1 MYINS
6 WKLIALILTK
16 ARASAAT
23 IRFFSGDED
32 TYNKWKRNVDKTDF
46 YALALEAKEYDCVV
60 IGAGPGGYVAAV
72 KAGQLGM
79 KVACIDKR
87 GPAGGTCLNVGCIPS
102 KALLNSSHHYH
113 MAAHDFKK
121 QGINVEGL
129 SIDVKQMMKA
139 KEKAIKG
146 LTQGIEGTLF
156 KKNKVDYYKGFGK
169 ISSTNEVAIDL
180 NDGGTET
187 IKAKNIILATG
198 SDVAKIPG
206 IEIDEKM
213 IVSSTGALEFDK
225 VPEKLIVIGAG
236 VIGLEMGSVWG
247 RLGSEVT
254 VVEFLD
260 RITPGVDAEVA
271 KMFQTVL
278 SRKQKLMNF
287 KLGTKV
293 MGADVVGDKVHLKV
307 QPSKGG
313 DEEVIEADKV
323 LVAIGR
329 VPYLDGLG
337 LDSVGVEMDGRV
349 IKTNDHLQ
357 TSVPNIYAI
366 GDCIKGAML
375 AHKAEEEGIAAV
387 EHMAG
392 LGGHVNYDA
401 IPGVVYTHPELATV
415 GKTEEELKEA
425 GVKYNKGVFPFMANS
440 RARTIDDA
448 DGMVKVLADKET
460 DRLLGVHML
469 GPNAGEMIMEAVI
482 GLEYGASSEDLARTC
497 HAHPTLSEA
506 VKEAMMATYDKPIHI

>member
-1 MYINS
+1 MLSHTN
-6 WKLIALILTK
+6 KRILSN
-16 ARASAAT
+16 ARGLFP
-23 IRFFSGDED
+23 RLFSTAGD
-32 TYNKWKRNVDKTDF
+32 
-46 YALALEAKEYDCVV
+46 YDCVV

-87 GPAGGTCLNVGCIPS
+87 GPPGGTCLNVGCIPS
-102 KALLNSSHHYH
+102 KALLNASHHYH
-113 MAAHDFKK
+113 MANHDFKK
-121 QGINVEGL
+121 YGIKVENL
-129 SIDVKQMMKA
+129 EMDVNQMMKA
-139 KEKAIKG
+139 KTKAIKG
-146 LTQGIEGTLF
+146 LTQGIEKALF
-156 KKNKVDYYKGFGK
+156 KKNKVDYLKGWGK
-169 ISSTNEVAIDL
+169 ITGPNEVSIDM
-180 NDGGTET
+180 NDGETQT
-187 IKAKNIILATG
+187 IKAKNIIIATG
-198 SDVAKIPG
+198 SDSASIPG
-206 IEIDEKM
+206 IEVDEKH
-213 IVSSTGALEFDK
+213 ICTSTGALEFDSI
-225 VPEKLIVIGAG
+225 PEKMIVIGAG

-260 RITPGVDAEVA
+260 RITPGVDSEIA
-271 KMFQTVL
+271 KQFQTIL

-293 MGADVVGDKVHLKV
+293 VGAEVVGDKVQLKV
-307 QPSKGG
+307 APAKGG
-313 DEEVIEADKV
+313 DEEILEADKV
-323 LVAIGR
+323 LVSIGR

-337 LDSVGVEMDGRV
+337 LESVGIEMDGRV

-357 TSVPNIYAI
+357 TNHPHIYAI
-366 GDCIKGAML
+366 GDCVKGAML

-401 IPGVVYTHPELATV
+401 IPNVIYTHPELATV
-415 GKTEEELKEA
+415 GKSEDELKAE
-425 GVKYNKGVFPFMANS
+425 GVEYNKGAFPFMANS

-448 DGMVKVLADKET
+448 DGMVKVLACKKT

-469 GPNAGEMIMEAVI
+469 GPSAGEMIHEAVV
-482 GLEYGASSEDLARTC
+482 GMEYGASSEDLARTC

-506 VKEAMMATYDKPIHI
+506 VKEACMATYDKPIHM

>member
-1 MYINS
+1 MQ
-6 WKLIALILTK
+6 ALKYLRVRSYN
-16 ARASAAT
+16 RAFGLGVRQLST
-23 IRFFSGDED
+23 
-32 TYNKWKRNVDKTDF
+32 T
-46 YALALEAKEYDCVV
+46 KEYDCVV

-79 KVACIDKR
+79 KTACIDKR

-102 KALLNSSHHYH
+102 KALLNASHHYH

-121 QGINVEGL
+121 HGITVEGL
-129 SIDVKQMMKA
+129 GIDVGQMMKA

-146 LTQGIEGTLF
+146 LTGGIEGTLF
-156 KKNKVDYYKGFGK
+156 KKSKVDYMKGWGK
-169 ISSTNEVAIDL
+169 ITGPNEITVDM
-180 NDGGTET
+180 NEGGTET
-187 IKAKNIILATG
+187 IKAKNIIIATG
-198 SDVAKIPG
+198 SDSAKIPG
-206 IEIDEKM
+206 VEVDEKS
-213 IVSSTGALEFDK
+213 IVTSTGALEFTE
-225 VPEKLIVIGAG
+225 VPKKLIVIGAG

-247 RLGSEVT
+247 RLGTEVT

-260 RITPGVDAEVA
+260 RITPGVDQEIA
-271 KMFQTVL
+271 KQFQTIL

-293 MGADVVGDKVHLKV
+293 LGASLTGDGVQLKV
-307 QPSKGG
+307 APSKGG
-313 DEEVIEADKV
+313 EEEILEADKV
-323 LVAIGR
+323 LVSIGR

-337 LDSVGVEMDGRV
+337 LEKAGIEMDGRV

-357 TSVPNIYAI
+357 TNLPHIYAI
-366 GDCIKGAML
+366 GDAIKGPML

-392 LGGHVNYDA
+392 LGGHVNYEA
-401 IPGVVYTHPELATV
+401 IPNVIYTHPELATV
-415 GKTEEELKEA
+415 GKNEQELKEA
-425 GVKYNKGVFPFMANS
+425 GIEYNKGVFPFMANS

-448 DGMVKVLADKET
+448 DGMVKVLACKKT

-469 GPNAGEMIMEAVI
+469 GPNAGEMIHEAVI
-482 GLEYGASSEDLARTC
+482 GMEYGASSEDLARTC

-506 VKEAMMATYDKPIHI
+506 VKEACMATYDKPIHI